1 VIGNLLRG
9 LLIGTAEV
17 IPGVSGGT
25 IALIVGIYERIVSS
39 ANHAVQAFVSIIRG
53 RFQQA
58 KQDLR
63 QMDWGLLIPVLTGMF
78 LAIFVAAALLEP
90 LLETQPE
97 VMRGLFAGLIA
108 ASIAIPLNLAG
119 KDKSIVSWTVALVAA
134 GLAFLLTSLPRI
146 EEAQA
151 NLLAVFLVAAIAVC
165 ALVLPGVSGSYVLL
179 AIGFYAPTIAAVND
193 RDLGY
198 LLVFVSGALVGLGAF
213 TKVLSWLLGAHRQM
227 TLMAMAG
234 LMLGSLRALWPW
246 QDGNTPLE
254 PNSFSPVIAFV
265 IGAAVIV
272 SISILQRRVNKAK

>member
-58 KQDLR
+58 KQELR

-193 RDLGY
+193 RNLGY

-227 TLMAMAG
+227 TLMVMAG